1 MARSTPPSRDPASTS
16 SERSITSSRTAT
28 FGGRVQRDVR
38 LQAALALLVGIAL
51 VAVPL
56 FIWGR
61 GRNKSASTSAST
73 SASLSSDDAGPPTVI
88 FGDAGASVTIDAGGR
103 PVAFGEARY
112 VKCQDPGPGKTAP
125 EQCDH
130 LGPIEELVTKTIAE
144 KTATCMALPTTS
156 QIVNVVVDVSF
167 KKKRV
172 VVKAGKD
179 GSTMPAKDRTKAIAC
194 MMKGMAAPN
203 WDTVGH
209 AHQRYLFQ
217 FLTTFGA
224 GAPVAVPSIP
234 PPPPGP
240 TVPP

>member
-1 MARSTPPSRDPASTS
+1 MP
-16 SERSITSSRTAT
+16 SSRTAT

-61 GRNKSASTSAST
+61 GRTKNASTGSSA

-88 FGDAGASVTIDAGGR
+88 FGDAGASVSIDAGGR

-112 VKCQDPGPGKTAP
+112 LKCQDPGPGKTAP
-125 EQCDH
+125 EKCDH
-130 LGPIEELVTKTIAE
+130 LGAIEELVTKTIAE
-144 KTATCMALPTTS
+144 KTATCVPALTAS
-156 QIVNVVVDVSF
+156 QIVDVIVDVSF

-179 GSTMPAKDRTKAIAC
+179 GSTMPAKERTKAVAC
-194 MMKGMAAPN
+194 MMKGMTVPN
-203 WDTVGH
+203 WDAVGH
-209 AHQRYLFQ
+209 AHQRYVFQ
-217 FLTTFGA
+217 FLTTFG
-224 GAPVAVPSIP
+224 GAAPAAAPTIP

>member
-1 MARSTPPSRDPASTS
+1 M
-16 SERSITSSRTAT
+16 
-28 FGGRVQRDVR
+28 R

-61 GRNKSASTSAST
+61 GRNKTASTGASA

-88 FGDAGASVTIDAGGR
+88 FGDAGASVAIDAGGL
-103 PVAFGEARY
+103 PVAFGEVRY
-112 VKCQDPGPGKTAP
+112 MKCQDPGPGKTAP

-130 LGPIEELVTKTIAE
+130 LGAIEELVTKTIAE
-144 KTATCMALPTTS
+144 KTATCMTLPTTS
-156 QIVNVVVDVSF
+156 QVVNVVVDVSF

-179 GSTMPAKDRTKAIAC
+179 GSTMPAKERTKAVAC
-194 MMKGMAAPN
+194 MMKGMTAPN

-217 FLTTFGA
+217 SLTTFGA
-224 GAPVAVPSIP
+224 GAPAAVPTIP